1 MYQVNVLT
9 HIVEIKYPYP
19 QQKKMKKLFQD
30 FKKNKRSEAHN
41 MEEAKDE
48 QVSTPNYK
56 DSLSVVGKIDMVP
69 CSKDSEK
76 CFLQMVR

>member
-1 MYQVNVLT
+1 
-9 HIVEIKYPYP
+9 
-19 QQKKMKKLFQD
+19 
-30 FKKNKRSEAHN
+30 